1 MPTQLTRAQWEQL
14 DDQMSR
20 TPSETD
26 PDGVPGEHTLA
37 PSARA
42 GVHLIALL
50 SKFGFNPI
58 SKQEAHRLAEQ
69 LLEAGRGRI
78 ILCKGVRK
86 ESVLPSNEERR
97 INYMKSESNLCSVV
111 SEEHPWENK

>member
-1 MPTQLTRAQWEQL
+1 MPIQLTRSQWEQL

-26 PDGVPGEHTLA
+26 ADGVPGEHTLA

-50 SKFGFNPI
+50 NKFGFSPI
-58 SKQEAHRLAEQ
+58 SKQEALRLAEQ
-69 LLEAGRGRI
+69 LLETGWTEQSHAAA
-78 ILCKGVRK
+78 
-86 ESVLPSNEERR
+86 
-97 INYMKSESNLCSVV
+97 
-111 SEEHPWENK
+111 